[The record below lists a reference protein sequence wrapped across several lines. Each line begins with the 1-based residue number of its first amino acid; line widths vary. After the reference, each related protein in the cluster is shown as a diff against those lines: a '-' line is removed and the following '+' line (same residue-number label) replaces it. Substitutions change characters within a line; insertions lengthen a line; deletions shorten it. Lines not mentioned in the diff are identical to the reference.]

1 MQWTEND
8 KESESVNTTRIGEG
22 DIARDKDM
30 S

>member
-8 KESESVNTTRIGEG
+8 KESKSVNTTRIGEG
-22 DIARDKDM
+22 DMSRDKDM